1 MENSYFCI
9 ANHTFISMKY
19 LYSFLASMMLLVTTS
34 VVSRAYTVVF
44 MGDSITEVWLRDHAP
59 FFNSNSY
66 LGKGISGQT
75 TAQMI
80 KRFQSDV
87 INYKPKVVVILAG
100 CNDIAQNKGYV
111 AYEEVAENIMRMAE
125 LATAAGAKVA
135 IVSLLPT
142 DYFFW
147 NTALKPA
154 KQIRTMN
161 SILEERVLD
170 AGYTWVDMYSALVV
184 KDGAI
189 DDNAAYDRLHP
200 SVGGMEMMEQIIQP
214 YLEELL

>member
-1 MENSYFCI
+1 MGN
-9 ANHTFISMKY
+9 MKKY
-19 LYSFLASMMLLVTTS
+19 LAFLLVAFLLLPVAARSAT
-34 VVSRAYTVVF
+34 YTVVF

-75 TAQMI
+75 TAQML

-87 INYKPKVVVILAG
+87 LNYQPKVVVILAG
-100 CNDIAQNKGYV
+100 CNDVAQNKGYV
-111 AYEEVAENIMRMAE
+111 AYEEIVENILRMGE
-125 LATAAGAKVA
+125 VATEAGVKVA
-135 IVSLLPT
+135 VISVLPT

-154 KQIRTMN
+154 KQMRTLN
-161 SILEERVLD
+161 SILEEKVID

-184 KDGAI
+184 TDGAI
-189 DDNAAYDRLHP
+189 DDMAAYDRLHP

-214 YLEELL
+214 YLEDLL